1 MFWQLLKL
9 IFANFRNSNF
19 AYFRKFPLLKPI
31 KELATLDILIGF
43 NLGNAKF
50 SFLIGKNSFSQLP
63 KQNWLVLARINATK
77 NHFLCFLC
85 FFVCLLFQMKILVLR
100 NVDNLMLHWLLSM
113 GPYLPFWLEIKMWL
127 LYWLLIYDTDYC
139 VFIFVTT
146 QTIVE
151 NRVLLSI
158 RSTTKWLVVSRT

>member
-63 KQNWLVLARINATK
+63 KQNWLFLASVNATK
-77 NHFLCFLC
+77 NHL
-85 FFVCLLFQMKILVLR
+85 K
-100 NVDNLMLHWLLSM
+100 
-113 GPYLPFWLEIKMWL
+113 
-127 LYWLLIYDTDYC
+127 YC
-139 VFIFVTT
+139 NFVTFLYFVT
-146 QTIVE
+146 WFHIDEGSSFLKLDSNISFAVATEVKPGFTVLHLIGQGEQIWFNHEHIMDVLHFGSME
-151 NRVLLSI
+151 N
-158 RSTTKWLVVSRT
+158 K